1 MTTAPKAPI
10 VSVDELSVAYRSGS
24 GGREVPV
31 VQEVSLEVRPGRTL
45 ALVGE
50 SGSGKSTVAATL
62 LGHLRHGSRITG
74 GRVAVDGED
83 VFALSARELRRLRGG
98 TVAMVAQNAG
108 HALTPSMRIGRQ
120 IAEAGGEVPVTDLL
134 EQVRLERPRELARRY
149 PHELSGGQQQRVAI
163 AMAIAARP
171 KVLVLDEPTTGLDVI
186 TQRGVLDLIG
196 ALREEL
202 GLAAVLVSHDLGVVA
217 RMADEVCVLSAGRVV
232 EAAPTRRLFAAP
244 ADPYTR
250 RLLASVPR
258 IADAG
263 LAVVG
268 EDGTREIRPRAD
280 SVGAVDVVDVRE
292 VTIDYGASRA
302 VDGVSFRVRR
312 GEVLALV
319 GESGSGKSTI
329 AWSLAGLRAPSGGT
343 MRAAARGGAGAVVG
357 GGSGGRLGARP
368 GGDGPLGV
376 SSGGDSDG
384 LVGGSS
390 GGDGPVGGSLG
401 GSRGGLSGVVSG
413 AGSGGRADGP
423 LGVSSGGDSDGPVG
437 GSSGGDGPVDG
448 SYGGDGP
455 RGGSPGSDSN
465 GSSGGSSGTSPGRG
479 GDLTAPAR
487 RRPLALRR
495 AVQLV
500 FQNADT
506 SLNPR
511 RSVGDAVRRPLR
523 FFGTAGSRGEAA
535 TRARQLIADVR
546 LDPDFADRLPAQ
558 LSGGQRQRIGI
569 ARALAGEPDLL
580 IADEITTALDVSVQA
595 DVLRLLDDLRREREL
610 ACLFISHDLAVVR
623 GIADRVV
630 VLRHGVVVE
639 EGPTDAVFAVPG
651 HPYTRALMAAALEPD
666 PEAEGAVAAAE
677 EWADAAEPGALW
689 DDLGGGHRVR
699 RWRPADG

>member
-1 MTTAPKAPI
+1 MTAVTSADANVPAETTPI
-10 VSVDELSVAYRSGS
+10 VSVDALSVAYRSGGS

-31 VQEVSLEVRPGRTL
+31 VDEVSLEVGPGRTL

-62 LGHLRHGSRITG
+62 LGHLRHGSRLTG
-74 GRVAVDGED
+74 GRVAVEGKD

-98 TVAMVAQNAG
+98 TVAMVSQNAG
-108 HALTPSMRIGRQ
+108 QALTPSMRIGRQ

-134 EQVRLERPRELARRY
+134 EQVRLPHPRELARRY

-186 TQRGVLDLIG
+186 TQRGVLDLVG
-196 ALREEL
+196 TLREEL

-217 RMADEVCVLSAGRVV
+217 HMADEVCVLRAGRVV

-258 IADAG
+258 VADAG
-263 LAVVG
+263 LALVG
-268 EDGTREIRPRAD
+268 EDGTREIRPRAEVPAD
-280 SVGAVDVVDVRE
+280 AAEALDVRE
-292 VTIDYGASRA
+292 VTIDYGSSRA
-302 VDGVSFRVRR
+302 VDGVSFNVRR

-329 AWSLAGLRAPSGGT
+329 AWSLAGLRGASGGT
-343 MRAAARGGAGAVVG
+343 MRATSGDAAAGASGGASGSV
-357 GGSGGRLGARP
+357 SGGASG
-368 GGDGPLGV
+368 GV
-376 SSGGDSDG
+376 SGSVSGGASGSVSGGD
-384 LVGGSS
+384 
-390 GGDGPVGGSLG
+390 LG
-401 GSRGGLSGVVSG
+401 
-413 AGSGGRADGP
+413 
-423 LGVSSGGDSDGPVG
+423 
-437 GSSGGDGPVDG
+437 
-448 SYGGDGP
+448 
-455 RGGSPGSDSN
+455 
-465 GSSGGSSGTSPGRG
+465 
-479 GDLTAPAR
+479 APAR

-495 AVQLV
+495 TVQLV

-511 RSVGDAVRRPLR
+511 RSVGDAIRRPLR
-523 FFGTAGSRGEAA
+523 FFGSAGSRGEAA
-535 TRARQLIADVR
+535 SRARKLIADVR

-569 ARALAGEPDLL
+569 ARALAGGPEVL

-639 EGPTDAVFAVPG
+639 EGPTDAVFEGPG

-666 PEAEGAVAAAE
+666 PEAAGEGAAASAE
-677 EWADAAEPGALW
+677 EWADAAEPGAIW
-689 DDLGGGHRVR
+689 DELGGGHRVR

>member
-1 MTTAPKAPI
+1 MTGTPLNPSASPTPSTPSSTPSTPSASPAAPAAPVSSTRAI
-10 VSVDELSVAYRSGS
+10 VSVDALSVAYRS

-31 VQEVSLEVRPGRTL
+31 VHEVSLEVSPGRTL

-74 GRVAVDGED
+74 GRVTVDGKD
-83 VFALSARELRRLRGG
+83 VFGLSARELRRLRGG

-120 IAEAGGEVPVTDLL
+120 IEEAGGEVPVADLL
-134 EQVRLERPRELARRY
+134 AQVRLERPTELARRY

-196 ALREEL
+196 ALRDEL

-217 RMADEVCVLSAGRVV
+217 HMADEVCVLRAGRVA

-263 LAVVG
+263 LALVG
-268 EDGTREIRPRAD
+268 EDGTREIRPRAEVPAD
-280 SVGAVDVVDVRE
+280 ADAAVDVRE

-302 VDGVSFRVRR
+302 VHGVSFSVRR

-343 MRAAARGGAGAVVG
+343 MTAM
-357 GGSGGRLGARP
+357 
-368 GGDGPLGV
+368 
-376 SSGGDSDG
+376 
-384 LVGGSS
+384 
-390 GGDGPVGGSLG
+390 
-401 GSRGGLSGVVSG
+401 
-413 AGSGGRADGP
+413 ADG
-423 LGVSSGGDSDGPVG
+423 
-437 GSSGGDGPVDG
+437 
-448 SYGGDGP
+448 
-455 RGGSPGSDSN
+455 
-465 GSSGGSSGTSPGRG
+465 G
-479 GDLTAPAR
+479 GDLGVPSR
-487 RRPLALRR
+487 KRPLALRR
-495 AVQLV
+495 KVQLV

-535 TRARQLIADVR
+535 ARARQLIADVR
-546 LDPDFADRLPAQ
+546 LDADLADRLPAQ

-569 ARALAGEPDLL
+569 ARALAGEPDVL

-595 DVLRLLDDLRREREL
+595 EVLRLLDDLRRERDL

-639 EGPTDAVFAVPG
+639 EGPTEAVFAAPG
-651 HPYTRALMAAALEPD
+651 HPYTRQLMAAALEPD
-666 PEAEGAVAAAE
+666 PDAEDAAAPADD
-677 EWADAAEPGALW
+677 WTDAAEPGAVW
-689 DDLGGGHRVR
+689 DELDGGHRVR
-699 RWRPADG
+699 RWRAADG

>member
-1 MTTAPKAPI
+1 MSRVVSAEAAVSAESTPI
-10 VSVDELSVAYRSGS
+10 VSVEALSVAYRSGGS
-24 GGREVPV
+24 GGKGGREVPV
-31 VQEVSLEVRPGRTL
+31 VDEVSLEVRPGRTL

-62 LGHLRHGSRITG
+62 LGHLRHGSRLTG
-74 GRVAVDGED
+74 GRVAVEGRD

-98 TVAMVAQNAG
+98 TVAMVSQNAG
-108 HALTPSMRIGRQ
+108 QALTPSMRIGRQ

-134 EQVRLERPRELARRY
+134 EQVRLPHPRELARRY

-186 TQRGVLDLIG
+186 TQRGVLDLVG

-217 RMADEVCVLSAGRVV
+217 HMADEVCVLRAGRVV

-263 LAVVG
+263 LALVG
-268 EDGTREIRPRAD
+268 EDGTREIRPKAE
-280 SVGAVDVVDVRE
+280 VPAAAAEALDVRE
-292 VTIDYGASRA
+292 VTIDYGTSRA
-302 VDGVSFRVRR
+302 VDGVSFSVRR

-329 AWSLAGLRAPSGGT
+329 AWSLAGLRGLSGGT
-343 MRAAARGGAGAVVG
+343 MRAGVSGASGASGASGGALGDGLGGASGGAARVVSGGAAGAAAG
-357 GGSGGRLGARP
+357 GA
-368 GGDGPLGV
+368 
-376 SSGGDSDG
+376 SGGD
-384 LVGGSS
+384 
-390 GGDGPVGGSLG
+390 LG
-401 GSRGGLSGVVSG
+401 
-413 AGSGGRADGP
+413 
-423 LGVSSGGDSDGPVG
+423 
-437 GSSGGDGPVDG
+437 
-448 SYGGDGP
+448 
-455 RGGSPGSDSN
+455 
-465 GSSGGSSGTSPGRG
+465 
-479 GDLTAPAR
+479 APAR

-495 AVQLV
+495 TVQLV

-511 RSVGDAVRRPLR
+511 RSVGDAIRRPLR
-523 FFGTAGSRGEAA
+523 FFGSAGSRGEAA
-535 TRARQLIADVR
+535 SRARQLIADVR
-546 LDPDFADRLPAQ
+546 LDPDFVDRLPAQ

-569 ARALAGEPDLL
+569 ARALAGEPEVL

-610 ACLFISHDLAVVR
+610 ACVFISHDLAVVR

-639 EGPTDAVFAVPG
+639 EGPTDAVFEGPG
-651 HPYTRALMAAALEPD
+651 HPYTRALMGAALEPD
-666 PEAEGAVAAAE
+666 PEAATASGPAE
-677 EWADAAEPGALW
+677 EWADAAEPGAVW
-689 DDLGGGHRVR
+689 DELGGGHRVR

>member
-1 MTTAPKAPI
+1 MTTSPKAPI
-10 VSVDELSVAYRSGS
+10 VSVDALSVAYRSG
-24 GGREVPV
+24 GREIPV
-31 VQEVSLEVRPGRTL
+31 VREVSLEVSPGRTL

-74 GRVAVDGED
+74 GRVSVDGED
-83 VFALSARELRRLRGG
+83 VFALSPRELRRLRGG

-268 EDGTREIRPRAD
+268 EDGTREIRPRA
-280 SVGAVDVVDVRE
+280 GAVDVVDAAGAVDVVDVVDVRE

-302 VDGVSFRVRR
+302 VDGVSFSVRR

-329 AWSLAGLRAPSGGT
+329 AWSLAGLRVPSGGT
-343 MRAAARGGAGAVVG
+343 MRAGGG
-357 GGSGGRLGARP
+357 GGSGGLP
-368 GGDGPLGV
+368 G
-376 SSGGDSDG
+376 
-384 LVGGSS
+384 
-390 GGDGPVGGSLG
+390 
-401 GSRGGLSGVVSG
+401 
-413 AGSGGRADGP
+413 
-423 LGVSSGGDSDGPVG
+423 
-437 GSSGGDGPVDG
+437 
-448 SYGGDGP
+448 
-455 RGGSPGSDSN
+455 
-465 GSSGGSSGTSPGRG
+465 GSSGGSSGDGSGGPSGGRSGGPLGGPPGGSSGRD
-479 GDLTAPAR
+479 GDLSAPAR

-495 AVQLV
+495 TVQLV

-523 FFGTAGSRGEAA
+523 FFGTARSRGEAA
-535 TRARQLIADVR
+535 SRARQLIADVR

-595 DVLRLLDDLRREREL
+595 DVLRLLDDLRRERAL

-639 EGPTDAVFAVPG
+639 EGPTDAVFAAPG

-666 PEAEGAVAAAE
+666 PEAEGVVAVADDWE
-677 EWADAAEPGALW
+677 DAAEPGALW

-699 RWRPADG
+699 RWRPTDG

>member
-1 MTTAPKAPI
+1 MTSLPAPI
-10 VSVDELSVAYRSGS
+10 VSVDELSVAYRSG
-24 GGREVPV
+24 GREVPV
-31 VQEVSLEVRPGRTL
+31 VHEVSLGVRPGRTL

-74 GRVAVDGED
+74 GRVAVDGRD

-120 IAEAGGEVPVTDLL
+120 IAEAGGDVPVTELL
-134 EQVRLERPRELARRY
+134 EQVRLPRPRELARRY

-217 RMADEVCVLSAGRVV
+217 HMADEVCVLHAGRVV
-232 EAAPTRRLFAAP
+232 EAAPTRRLFTAP
-244 ADPYTR
+244 AAPYTR
-250 RLLASVPR
+250 RLLSSVPR
-258 IADAG
+258 VTDAG
-263 LAVVG
+263 LALVG
-268 EDGTREIRPRAD
+268 EDGTREIRPRAEVPAD
-280 SVGAVDVVDVRE
+280 AAEAVSVRD
-292 VTIDYGASRA
+292 VTIDYGTAMRA
-302 VDGVSFRVRR
+302 VDGVSFSVRR

-329 AWSLAGLRAPSGGT
+329 AWALAGLRVPSGGR
-343 MRAAARGGAGAVVG
+343 MRAVAGGLPGGAAGGSAEGSAGAVA
-357 GGSGGRLGARP
+357 GR
-368 GGDGPLGV
+368 
-376 SSGGDSDG
+376 
-384 LVGGSS
+384 
-390 GGDGPVGGSLG
+390 
-401 GSRGGLSGVVSG
+401 
-413 AGSGGRADGP
+413 
-423 LGVSSGGDSDGPVG
+423 
-437 GSSGGDGPVDG
+437 
-448 SYGGDGP
+448 
-455 RGGSPGSDSN
+455 
-465 GSSGGSSGTSPGRG
+465 SSGGSSGGASGGPSADLSGAGSDGSAGGSPGGSPGLSPGGSAGGSPGGRSGASPGGRSGASPGGRSGASPGALPG
-479 GDLTAPAR
+479 GDRDLGVPAR

-495 AVQLV
+495 TVQLV

-535 TRARQLIADVR
+535 SRARQLIADVR

-569 ARALAGEPDLL
+569 ARALAGEPEVL
-580 IADEITTALDVSVQA
+580 IADEITTGLDVSVQA
-595 DVLRLLDDLRREREL
+595 EVLRLLDDLRREREL

-639 EGPTDAVFAVPG
+639 EGPTDVVFADPG
-651 HPYTRALMAAALEPD
+651 HPYTRELMAAALEPE
-666 PEAEGAVAAAE
+666 PEPGVGRVVAVVEGWE
-677 EWADAAEPGALW
+677 DAAEPDAVW
-689 DDLGGGHRVR
+689 DELGGGHRVR
-699 RWRPADG
+699 RWRSADG

>member
-1 MTTAPKAPI
+1 MTTSPKAPI
-10 VSVDELSVAYRSGS
+10 VSVDTLSVAYRSG
-24 GGREVPV
+24 GDEVPV
-31 VQEVSLEVRPGRTL
+31 VREVSLEVSPGRTL

-74 GRVAVDGED
+74 GRVSVDGKD
-83 VFALSARELRRLRGG
+83 VFALPARELRRLRGG

-108 HALTPSMRIGRQ
+108 QALTPSMRIGRQ

-134 EQVRLERPRELARRY
+134 EQVRLPSPRELARRY

-217 RMADEVCVLSAGRVV
+217 RMADEVCVLNAGRVV
-232 EAAPTRRLFAAP
+232 ETAPTRRLFAAP

-268 EDGTREIRPRAD
+268 EDGTREIRPRAA
-280 SVGAVDVVDVRE
+280 SVGAADVADVVDVRE

-302 VDGVSFRVRR
+302 VDGVSFSVRR

-329 AWSLAGLRAPSGGT
+329 AWSLAGLRVPSGGT
-343 MRAAARGGAGAVVG
+343 MRAASG
-357 GGSGGRLGARP
+357 GGP
-368 GGDGPLGV
+368 
-376 SSGGDSDG
+376 
-384 LVGGSS
+384 GGSS
-390 GGDGPVGGSLG
+390 GGPSGDGSDGRSGDGSGGGSG
-401 GSRGGLSGVVSG
+401 D
-413 AGSGGRADGP
+413 GSGGR
-423 LGVSSGGDSDGPVG
+423 SDGPPG
-437 GSSGGDGPVDG
+437 RSGSGGDG
-448 SYGGDGP
+448 
-455 RGGSPGSDSN
+455 
-465 GSSGGSSGTSPGRG
+465 
-479 GDLTAPAR
+479 DLGAPAR

-495 AVQLV
+495 TVQLV

-523 FFGTAGSRGEAA
+523 FFGTARSRGEAA
-535 TRARQLIADVR
+535 SRARQLIADVR
-546 LDPDFADRLPAQ
+546 LDPAFADRLPAQ

-639 EGPTDAVFAVPG
+639 EGPTDAVFAAPG

-666 PEAEGAVAAAE
+666 PEAEGVVVSAE
-677 EWADAAEPGALW
+677 VWADAAEPGALW
-689 DDLGGGHRVR
+689 NDLGGGHRVR
-699 RWRPADG
+699 RWRSADG

>member
-1 MTTAPKAPI
+1 MTSLPAPI
-10 VSVDELSVAYRSGS
+10 VSVDELSVAYRSG
-24 GGREVPV
+24 GREVPV
-31 VQEVSLEVRPGRTL
+31 VHEVSLAVRPGRTL

-74 GRVAVDGED
+74 GRVAVDGRD

-108 HALTPSMRIGRQ
+108 QALTPSMRIGRQ
-120 IAEAGGEVPVTDLL
+120 IAEAGGDVLVTELL
-134 EQVRLERPRELARRY
+134 EQVRLPRPRELARRY

-217 RMADEVCVLSAGRVV
+217 HMADEVCVLHAGRVV
-232 EAAPTRRLFAAP
+232 EAAPTRRLFTAP
-244 ADPYTR
+244 AAPYTR
-250 RLLASVPR
+250 RLLSSVPR
-258 IADAG
+258 VTDAG
-263 LAVVG
+263 LALVG
-268 EDGTREIRPRAD
+268 EDGTREIRPRAGVAGD
-280 SVGAVDVVDVRE
+280 VAEAVEVRE
-292 VTIDYGASRA
+292 VVIDYGASRA
-302 VDGVSFRVRR
+302 VDGVSFSVRR

-329 AWSLAGLRAPSGGT
+329 AWSLAGLRGASGGT
-343 MRAAARGGAGAVVG
+343 MRAAA
-357 GGSGGRLGARP
+357 
-368 GGDGPLGV
+368 
-376 SSGGDSDG
+376 
-384 LVGGSS
+384 GGSS
-390 GGDGPVGGSLG
+390 GGE
-401 GSRGGLSGVVSG
+401 
-413 AGSGGRADGP
+413 
-423 LGVSSGGDSDGPVG
+423 
-437 GSSGGDGPVDG
+437 
-448 SYGGDGP
+448 
-455 RGGSPGSDSN
+455 
-465 GSSGGSSGTSPGRG
+465 
-479 GDLTAPAR
+479 GDLSAPAR

-495 AVQLV
+495 TVQLV

-535 TRARQLIADVR
+535 SRARQLIADVR

-639 EGPTDAVFAVPG
+639 EGPTDAVFAAPG

-666 PEAEGAVAAAE
+666 PEAGGVAVV
-677 EWADAAEPGALW
+677 ADDWEDAVGPGEVW

-699 RWRPADG
+699 RWRPVDG